1 MITPEQLQK
10 LTQLKD
16 IVLTATAAKRYV
28 DGINA
33 ALSQRIKALN
43 DALNALVG
51 SEDTT
56 AAIDTFNEVIAFL
69 NGIDGTTLDAL
80 LTALRQSVQTL
91 AETKQDVIAD
101 LQTIR
106 SGAAAGA
113 TAYQKPGTGIP
124 KSDMTSGVQTSLEK
138 ADSAYQ
144 KPTTGIPSKDMSASV
159 KQSLGYADTAYQKPG
174 TGIPKSDMT
183 AAVQQ
188 SLSAA
193 DTAYQKPQSGIPATD
208 LTTTIQQLLT
218 AAGTALQPA
227 DIVELTEKVAQLES
241 LVAADADGVI
251 DKFNEIV
258 AFLAGIGSSETL
270 AGTLADIATQLNAK
284 YVKPNG
290 GIPKSDMTAAVQQ
303 SLSAADTALQFEADT
318 DPTDAETV
326 DELARVLA
334 VLYQA
339 ITDAQAATA
348 ATQTA
353 TANAN
358 TATGNANNAADDA
371 NASAALAVEKAAVA
385 QTAANNAN
393 AAMNAAKGD
402 YTTLAAR
409 LTAMDATDAEK
420 YVKPATGIPATD
432 LAATVQSLLTAAGTA
447 LQADD
452 LTTLNNKV
460 SALESLIAEDAD
472 GIIDKF
478 NEIVDFLAGITDAQ
492 TLAGIIAGINDTI
505 AAKYTKPS
513 GGIPSTDL
521 AEAVQT
527 ALAKANA
534 AAPQS
539 TTYTKTEVDTKL
551 EGKLEYEA
559 TGNPTDADLV
569 DEYARVLAALYQAL
583 TDAQNAKADYVGE
596 DNYVYRWNR
605 LTGQYEKTDLYVK
618 GDQGDPGT
626 TDYTQ
631 LQNKPD
637 LKPVATSGSYND
649 LTDKPAIPD
658 ELADLTED
666 SSHRT
671 VSDTEKT
678 TWNGKQDAID
688 DLNAIRSGAA
698 AGAEAM
704 QFETNSDPGSLFEQD
719 SGSSE

>member
-16 IVLTATAAKRYV
+16 IVLTATEAKRYV

-33 ALSQRIKALN
+33 ALSQRIKALS

-51 SEDTT
+51 AEDTT

-69 NGIDGTTLDAL
+69 NGIEGTTLDAL
-80 LTALRQSVQTL
+80 LSALRQSVNTL
-91 AETKQDVIAD
+91 DQSKQDVIAD
-101 LQTIR
+101 LTTIR

-124 KSDMTSGVQTSLEK
+124 KSDMTSGVQSSLEK

-144 KPTTGIPSKDMSASV
+144 KPSTGIPSKDMSASV

-174 TGIPKSDMT
+174 TGIPKTDMT
-183 AAVQQ
+183 ASVQQ

-208 LTTTIQQLLT
+208 LTATIQQLLT

-227 DIVELTEKVAQLES
+227 DIVTLTEKVAALEA
-241 LVAADADGVI
+241 LVASDADGVI

-258 AFLAGIGSSETL
+258 AFLAGIGSNDTL
-270 AGTLADIATQLNAK
+270 AGILADIATQLNAK
-284 YVKPNG
+284 YVKPSG
-290 GIPKSDMTAAVQQ
+290 GIPKSDMTATVQA
-303 SLSAADTALQFEADT
+303 SLEAADTALQFEPDT

-339 ITDAQAATA
+339 ITDAQTATA

-353 TANAN
+353 TTHAN
-358 TATGNANNAADDA
+358 TATGDANDAADNANAAA
-371 NASAALAVEKAAVA
+371 TLATEKAGVA

-393 AAMNAAKGD
+393 AAMNAAKGS

-409 LTAMDATDAEK
+409 LAAMDETDAEK
-420 YVKPATGIPATD
+420 YVKPTTGIPSSD
-432 LAATVQSLLTAAGTA
+432 LASAVQALLTAAGTA
-447 LQADD
+447 LQPAD

-460 SALESLIAEDAD
+460 AALESLIAEDAD

-492 TLAGIIAGINDTI
+492 TLAGIIGGINDAI

-513 GGIPSTDL
+513 GGIPSTDMT
-521 AEAVQT
+521 EAVQT
-527 ALAKANA
+527 SLAKANA

-539 TTYTKTEVDTKL
+539 TTYSKTEVDTKL
-551 EGKLEYEA
+551 EEKLEFEA
-559 TGNPTDADLV
+559 TEDPTDADLV

-583 TDAQNAKADYVGE
+583 TDAQNAKADYIGD
-596 DNYVYRWNR
+596 DNYVYRWNP
-605 LTGQYEKTDLYVK
+605 LTGQYEKTNLCAK
-618 GDQGDPGT
+618 GDPGT

-631 LQNKPD
+631 LQNKP
-637 LKPVATSGSYND
+637 T
-649 LTDKPAIPD
+649 IPSA
-658 ELADLTED
+658 LSDLTED
-666 SSHRT
+666 SGHRT
-671 VSDTEKT
+671 VSDTEKA
-678 TWNGKQDAID
+678 TWSGKQDAIS
-688 DLNAIRSGAA
+688 DLNAIRTGAA

-704 QFETNSDPGSLFEQD
+704 QFEANSDPASLFEED
-719 SGSSE
+719 SSSSE